1 MSLIYAAQFKSNDGK
16 VVAYHDGTIGLPGLL
31 GKAIPAADIVDVA
44 VEDGEALRE
53 RVTVTRMLAVG
64 PFAWALKKKSGGT
77 KFLLIETVDDAHL
90 FELKNKH
97 YREARSFAAKAM
109 AAVRKGQAAAETA
122 TFTADVGEDEV
133 APAPSAGPGVAPPLP
148 AEEPNA
154 RKWWQKTTGELINE
168 RRARK
173 GKKPLN
179 FDS

>member
-109 AAVRKGQAAAETA
+109 AAVRKGQAAAEHG
-122 TFTADVGEDEV
+122 TFPGTVGWSGGRP
-133 APAPSAGPGVAPPLP
+133 APAG
-148 AEEPNA
+148 
-154 RKWWQKTTGELINE
+154 
-168 RRARK
+168 RRAQRPQVVAEDHRRTHQRAPRPQ
-173 GKKPLN
+173 GEEAAQLRFLTPAYH
-179 FDS
+179 

>member
-1 MSLIYAAQFKSNDGK
+1 MSLLYAAQFKSNDGK

-31 GKAIPAADIVDVA
+31 SRTIPATDVVDIA

-64 PFAWALKKKSGGT
+64 VFAWALKKKSGGT

-90 FELKNKH
+90 FELKAKH

-109 AAVRKGQAAAETA
+109 AAVRKGQDATAEKAAHKAEEAEATA
-122 TFTADVGEDEV
+122 IENAEGDA
-133 APAPSAGPGVAPPLP
+133 APAEP
-148 AEEPNA
+148 AK
-154 RKWWQKTTGELINE
+154 RHWWETTVGDLIND

-173 GKKPLN
+173 GKEPLN
-179 FDS
+179 FES